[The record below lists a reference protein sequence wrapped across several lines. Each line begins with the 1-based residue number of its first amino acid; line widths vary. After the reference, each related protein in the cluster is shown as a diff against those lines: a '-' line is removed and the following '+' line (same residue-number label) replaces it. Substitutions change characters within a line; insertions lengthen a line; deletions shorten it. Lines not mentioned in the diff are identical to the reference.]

1 MMNPAITNFNII
13 NKENCDELK
22 KLPFGTIITEKY
34 FTDDGTFEFSRIG
47 VIYGH
52 RIGYT
57 DGTSES
63 LDKLFFKMRI
73 STRVEVHVV
82 K

>member
-22 KLPFGTIITEKY
+22 KLPFGTIITVRY
-34 FTDDGTFEFSRIG
+34 FTNDNQFLFSKTG
-47 VIYGH
+47 VIFGH
-52 RIGYT
+52 HIGYT

-63 LDKLFFKMRI
+63 LDSIYLQMRN
-73 STRVEVHVV
+73 STRVEVHVC
-82 K
+82 